1 METKYWSG
9 FGCLLD
15 GKFSINLPMEWSTL
29 WDCNRPNWMCVNLY
43 LVMFQQQWTFCI
55 ENTYHIKL
63 YIVYTERVC
72 DLYMQ
77 QIKSLIRCEY
87 GHIWL
92 HCCIYIRKEMEQYR
106 RCEKPVS
113 TQPKRFRS
121 KISSDDDHDRMT
133 LTSESR
139 SHLVWAFE
147 WEIWK
152 CNTPPF

>member
-1 METKYWSG
+1 MNGNQILKWVWV
-9 FGCLLD
+9 FVRCKILN
-15 GKFSINLPMEWSTL
+15 KFTNGMVNFVRLQSTEL
-29 WDCNRPNWMCVNLY
+29 NVCEFVLGYVSTTMNILYRKHIPY
-43 LVMFQQQWTFCI
+43 LV
-55 ENTYHIKL
+55 H
-63 YIVYTERVC
+63 TERVC